1 MEDTKTLFYAS
12 AVQPNPGEVQYWID
26 LKRDPYGNAI
36 KSFDASIGKWIL
48 LNYDSTIYRVF
59 DILGIPYDK
68 DTGEASW
75 PNLGEGSVFG
85 GNTLVDALTKAND
98 WATNLR
104 NNVGKP
110 GGLTPLNENGQV
122 DSQFLPSY
130 VDDVVDV
137 YATYTT
143 DATGAITNI
152 QLWKNKE
159 CTKEITS
166 AQAERDKIYVDIAP
180 HKPNGDTI
188 KVEPVDEDAVYPSY
202 QFRWSGS
209 QWVWINGDHLIIG
222 DITGTAFDG
231 GKGKHLEDVA
241 EALPPTILSATEDI
255 QYAPEYVRVP
265 FEQYSKEDNDV
276 YTKDDEADY
285 KDIKSATETDAG
297 VMPAYLYQ
305 FTYDVRNTLP
315 DHLVTGIYLAEAH
328 DSDVTILT
336 KSANKKSLDEQGGET
351 EHKPYDKVSRD
362 DKFTEEHKEDDHK
375 YLDNL
380 VIKAA
385 SETQAGVL
393 TKEQFIKFNNTI
405 PSLLDAEIHRS
416 KEKDNELTT
425 KDTLLEGRL
434 GRLEH
439 ELNKEWTKHLDD
451 FNTVVKSVG
460 LDDHK
465 HLPDLQN
472 THYLNNNNKEDDQ
485 RDNVDSVVGCLTVLD
500 DELHKLSGKV
510 DAIPNYQDVKGC
522 PDGLAELG
530 QDGKVKT
537 EQLPSFVDDVI
548 DVYATY
554 SNTQT
559 GQLQNIKLYT
569 DAEHQ
574 HEVQG
579 EIGKIYVNV
588 GEGQPNYQ
596 FRWTGSV
603 FAHIDSN
610 VIIIGKITGTAFD
623 GGEGEKIKVKSE
635 SLPEKLLSTIQ
646 LTQNQPDKVVFSL
659 TGKQFNA
666 EEGKYVDST
675 LTDLNL
681 LVASENYAGLLSKE
695 DKAKLDKVVTDLEA
709 ETTERRKQDDAH
721 SERIGA
727 LRNKAKE
734 VDDQIKADLAALT
747 TKVEGQGED
756 LEELQTKVDEAI
768 QTGKD
773 RLDNLDQ
780 ELSRLKTHHD
790 ADIADQRAVD
800 EDLRNNDAQLE
811 RKIEQAKNEV
821 TDLAN
826 KYNSQLEKD
835 LADVQRENQN
845 LKETDIRHQ
854 AAIDELG
861 ETNDKL
867 AEEIKAL
874 AQLVGL
880 EEKQPSEGEG
890 DEFELPTEDDPVMIG
905 EASSVFDA
913 VEKLDKGAVPWTKEP
928 ADDSEAQKKYID
940 LPKTSQLRGTIDTTE
955 REAPATKE
963 VPLAGISTVNVGY
976 FTKKEGTETELP
988 TMQQSEL
995 GNTDIHS
1002 ELKSNDR
1009 PTVEV
1014 VETVQKYTDNAG
1026 AKIINM
1032 LEAGVMTMDSI
1043 MPIATDTLT
1052 TTKEHYHK
1060 HIAYSQDELWY
1071 GVRFDMGKNN
1081 GVPDGIRTGNL
1092 DMHRDLPIQSKMRGC
1107 VIQDN
1112 GDTIKYLNPTDWK
1125 KYEDNTDV
1133 QDDTSQNKR
1142 VNFFVEIP
1150 EHYRLF
1156 LQTPDNNIEIRIS
1169 EYNLPGYTHVEK
1181 KYIGAYEATTDPAYA
1196 EGEEEATKQETS
1208 NLEYKV
1214 LWSRPDWQK
1223 PVVNMTREAMQK
1235 AARKSQD
1242 IVASEHNR
1250 TNHWNMY
1257 TYDAHTD
1264 MTWLFVVEYA
1274 TLYSQKDFNKALTPE
1289 GYHQG
1294 GLGKGVTTGVKVE
1307 STTVMYSFVPAGV
1320 THVLGSNTGIVCY
1333 DDSADGKTTAKT
1345 CTGCDKS
1352 ESSHFVNG
1360 SQQVDSTTYTT
1371 CSKTEVPRYRGIENP
1386 FGHVWKNTVDVIVS
1400 GDGSKPHDVYIC
1412 RDWTKFKDT
1421 VSGTITKPTEAAV
1434 VAAADNNNPPEG
1446 YNLQPFKECPKQGWL
1461 KEIVGTNWGDLFCKE
1476 CNGGA
1481 TKYYTD
1487 YHQTYIENGTTTAR
1501 TLLIGGRS
1509 GGGSGAGLFDLPSD
1523 SGVGVSSANV
1533 GTRLTFYGE
1542 PKNEQAAVA
1551 AAIAYAMQPQYEEG
1565 PDAEGQVD
1573 THTPLISIPHDG
1585 YVMNDDNPLQ

>member
-510 DAIPNYQDVKGC
+510 DEIPDYTKVKGEAN
-522 PDGLAELG
+522 GLAELG
-530 QDGKVKT
+530 EDGKVKT
-537 EQLPSFVDDVI
+537 TQLPSFVDDVI
-548 DVYATY
+548 DVYAQFET
-554 SNTQT
+554 SAT
-559 GQLQNIKLYT
+559 GKLSNIKLYT
-569 DAEHQ
+569 DKEKT

-588 GEGQPNYQ
+588 TEGAVNYQ
-596 FRWTGSV
+596 FRWSGTQ

-610 VIIIGKITGTAFD
+610 ALILGTITGTAFD
-623 GGEGEKIKVKSE
+623 GGDGKTIKTKTD
-635 SLPEKLLSTIQ
+635 SLPNKILSGFELRQNEHDRAVIQ
-646 LTQNQPDKVVFSL
+646 LTSE
-659 TGKQFNA
+659 QFNTETGA
-666 EEGKYVDST
+666 YSVGSST
-675 LTDLNL
+675 TINL
-681 LVASENYAGLLSKE
+681 LAASQDHAGLLSKE
-695 DKAKLDKVVTDLEA
+695 DKAKLDKVVTDLAA
-709 ETTERRKQDDAH
+709 ESAERRKQDDAH

-734 VDDQIKADLAALT
+734 IDDELRTQIEKLEGT
-747 TKVEGQGED
+747 VGEQGTKI
-756 LEELQTKVDEAI
+756 EELGTKVDDAI
-768 QTGKD
+768 EEGKE
-773 RLDNLDQ
+773 RLDALDAGLAQ
-780 ELSRLKTHHD
+780 ERKERE

-800 EDLRNNDAQLE
+800 EGLRQRDVELE
-811 RKIEQAKNEV
+811 RKIARAKSEV
-821 TDLAN
+821 TDLAD
-826 KYNSQLEKD
+826 KYNAQLEKD

-854 AAIDELG
+854 AAIDELE
-861 ETNDKL
+861 ETDNNL

-874 AQLVGL
+874 AELVGL
-880 EEKQPSEGEG
+880 KEKEPAE
-890 DEFELPTEDDPVMIG
+890 DNDNFELPEEEDPVMIG
-905 EASSVFDA
+905 DSTSVFQA
-913 VEKLDKGAVPWTKEP
+913 VEKLDKGAVPWTKEQV
-928 ADDSEAQKKYID
+928 EGTETQNKYID
-940 LPKTSQLRGTIDTTE
+940 LPKTSQLRGTIDTKEKDTST
-955 REAPATKE
+955 TKE

-976 FTKKEGTETELP
+976 FTKQEGEEKELP

-1014 VETVQKYTDNAG
+1014 VETVQKYTDKAKAIISNAV
-1026 AKIINM
+1026 KT
-1032 LEAGVMTMDSI
+1032 GVMTMDSI
-1043 MPIATDTLT
+1043 MPIAETLT

-1071 GVRFDMGKNN
+1071 GVKFDMGKNN
-1081 GVPDGIRTGNL
+1081 GVPDGVRTGNL
-1092 DMHRDLPIQSKMRGC
+1092 DMHRELPIQSKMRGC

-1112 GDTIKYLNPTDWK
+1112 GDTIKYLKPDNWQ
-1125 KYEDNTDV
+1125 KYEDDTDV
-1133 QDDTSQNKR
+1133 KDDISQNQR

-1156 LQTPDNNIEIRIS
+1156 LQTPDNNVEIRIS

-1181 KYIGAYEATTDPAYA
+1181 KYIGAYEATTDPNYA
-1196 EGEEEATKQETS
+1196 EGEQDADKSGITS
-1208 NLEYKV
+1208 LPYKV

-1223 PVVNMTREAMQK
+1223 PVVNMPRADMQK

-1242 IVASEHNR
+1242 LGQDKNR
-1250 TNHWNMY
+1250 SNHWNMY

-1487 YHQTYIENGTTTAR
+1487 YHWTYIENGTTTAR
-1501 TLLIGGRS
+1501 TLLIGSRS
-1509 GGGSGAGLFDLPSD
+1509 GAESTAGLFYLHSND
-1523 SGVGVSSANV
+1523 GVSASDADV